1 MHAATTATT
10 EAVARGREHGH
21 ERGGDHGLIRL
32 EEVLGKE
39 TVRGEALGRRAFAL
53 GCWYGHEGAVRE

>member
-10 EAVARGREHGH
+10 EAVARGH